1 MTNAAPKSW
10 WALLLVVAGN
20 LASTGLV
27 GCGGI
32 TEVSSGLAPETL
44 GQDLTA
50 EELDQLCRAVEDY
63 AGRHAWDE
71 TAVCRLLGIVSVS
84 QTEDRVEDARLVC
97 QSAYDSCT
105 PRGGAADTFCL
116 NVDPPPAS
124 ELADCA
130 STVKE
135 IEDCLTLDIARSS
148 EIANALRDCDDID
161 LEYVAEWYNVLSV
174 DMRAPAGCESVLDKC
189 PFVLGL

>member
-1 MTNAAPKSW
+1 MTTMTNAAPKPW
-10 WALLLVVAGN
+10 WALLLIVAGN

-50 EELDQLCRAVEDY
+50 EELDQLCRAVDDY

-84 QTEDRVEDARLVC
+84 QTEDSIEDARLVC
-97 QSAYDSCT
+97 QSAYDSCR

-116 NVDPPPAS
+116 NVDP
-124 ELADCA
+124 
-130 STVKE
+130 STRKRP
-135 IEDCLTLDIARSS
+135 RSPT
-148 EIANALRDCDDID
+148 EIADRSGRFSAHLR
-161 LEYVAEWYNVLSV
+161 WGLS
-174 DMRAPAGCESVLDKC
+174 
-189 PFVLGL
+189 PF